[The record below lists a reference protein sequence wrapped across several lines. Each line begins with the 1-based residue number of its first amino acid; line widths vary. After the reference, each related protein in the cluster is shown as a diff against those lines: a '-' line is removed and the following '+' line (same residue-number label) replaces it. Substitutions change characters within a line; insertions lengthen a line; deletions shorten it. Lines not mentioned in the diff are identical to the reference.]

1 MGTPE
6 FAATILQGLVEDVD
20 VHVQAV
26 VTQPD
31 RPVGRK
37 RVLTPPPVK
46 LLAQSYQIPVYQPE
60 RLQGSTEHAALLK
73 LGADLIITAAY
84 GQILPKDILDSAK
97 EGAINVHASLL
108 PKYRG
113 GAPIQYAIWQQEEE
127 TGVSIMAMTE
137 ELDAGAI
144 YAQTS
149 LAIQEHDDAGSL
161 FQKLA
166 LIGKELLL
174 STLPKIFEG
183 AIQPVEQEEDQVTY
197 APVLKKSDEILQW
210 EKTAIEI
217 DHHIRAFRPN
227 PTTYTFLSGQRV
239 KIWDGHPVQKMDVM
253 NRLTAKEYSPGT
265 IVASD
270 DQAFYV
276 QCGNQTYYAVESYQ
290 PAGKKKM
297 PVSEFLKGQNLKEF
311 IGQQFTSEIG
321 E

>member
-1 MGTPE
+1 MKKVIFMGTPE

-84 GQILPKDILDSAK
+84 GQVLPKDILDSAK

-113 GAPIQYAIWQQEEE
+113 AAPIQYSIWQQEEE

-137 ELDAGAI
+137 KLDAGAI

-149 LAIQEHDDAGSL
+149 LAIQELSL
-161 FQKLA
+161 
-166 LIGKELLL
+166 I
-174 STLPKIFEG
+174 
-183 AIQPVEQEEDQVTY
+183 
-197 APVLKKSDEILQW
+197 
-210 EKTAIEI
+210 
-217 DHHIRAFRPN
+217 HI
-227 PTTYTFLSGQRV
+227 
-239 KIWDGHPVQKMDVM
+239 
-253 NRLTAKEYSPGT
+253 
-265 IVASD
+265 
-270 DQAFYV
+270 
-276 QCGNQTYYAVESYQ
+276 
-290 PAGKKKM
+290 
-297 PVSEFLKGQNLKEF
+297 
-311 IGQQFTSEIG
+311 
-321 E
+321 